1 MPKIDYADI
10 RAGVYVSMNGTVFEI
25 LENTFSKKSR
35 QQGSNQVRMRNLSNQ
50 SVISKT
56 FHASDKLESVE
67 VEKQTVTFLYE
78 RNGEA
83 MVHVE
88 NDPKNRFSIPK
99 DKVFAIEYINEGT
112 DITIKKSGEIVLS
125 ASPPIKVALAVTES
139 PPAVKGNTAQGGS
152 KRITLETGA
161 IINAPLFI
169 NEGDL
174 VLINTTTGE
183 YVERAEKS

>member
-10 RAGVYVSMNGTVFEI
+10 RAGVYVSMNGAVFEV

-35 QQGSNQVRMRNLSNQ
+35 QQGSNQVRMRNLSSQ

-56 FHASDKLESVE
+56 FHASDKLEAVE

-83 MVHVE
+83 IVHAE
-88 NDPKNRFSIPK
+88 GNPGKRFSIPK
-99 DKVFAIEYINEGT
+99 DKVSACEYIKQGEN
-112 DITIKKSGEIVLS
+112 ITVKKSGDIVLS
-125 ASPPIKVALAVTES
+125 ASPPIKVVLKVTES
-139 PPAVKGNTAQGGS
+139 PPSVKGNTAQSGS

-174 VLINTTTGE
+174 VVINTTTGE